1 MSPVR
6 SDSVAH
12 EPVTQKFGHPHSRRN
27 KLYHAAQALGSVIR
41 TIFLLNWIGSRELRQ
56 EVTANTNKIE
66 SYNGF
71 SKWLSFGGDVIA
83 ENDPDEQQKR
93 LMLIVLL
100 KKSSFH

>member
-1 MSPVR
+1 MTEISGVP
-6 SDSVAH
+6 AYI
-12 EPVTQKFGHPHSRRN
+12 PN

-71 SKWLSFGGDVIA
+71 SKDG
-83 ENDPDEQQKR
+83 
-93 LMLIVLL
+93 L
-100 KKSSFH
+100 K